1 MDLGCLVITS
11 RLISGYELGS
21 IPRTPTKMKK
31 KYLHKLVQIKYDGK
45 PEIGFVIEETRNYD
59 GIIEVRVLLQKTKQR
74 LYFST
79 AFTKPKLLE
88 E

>member
-1 MDLGCLVITS
+1 
-11 RLISGYELGS
+11 
-21 IPRTPTKMKK
+21 MKN
-31 KYLHKLVQIKYDGK
+31 KYLHKLVEVMFNGQSY
-45 PEIGFVIEETRNYD
+45 IGFVIEETRNYD